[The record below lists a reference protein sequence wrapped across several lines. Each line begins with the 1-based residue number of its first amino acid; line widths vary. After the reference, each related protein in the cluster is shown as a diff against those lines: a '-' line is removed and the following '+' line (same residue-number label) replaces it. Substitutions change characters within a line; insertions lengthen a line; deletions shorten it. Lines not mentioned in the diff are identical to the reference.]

1 MTILKLFDHQ
11 LPETSMS
18 LNESVRQARSGYKS
32 PLWNLWHESSFHS
45 ITMLVNGTNS
55 VDQWTS
61 LEVVFKVSPAAT
73 NTTWFSK
80 NNVAGVKLNGVLV
93 IDPIPTYFYFH
104 THAVHY
110 RIGSCRDFLFISTY
124 WNKCSLGQSGTFI
137 NTDFPM
143 KKSANIIMKLDNVTV
158 IFRAKL
164 PKNRRF
170 FTI

>member
-18 LNESVRQARSGYKS
+18 LNESVGQARSGYKS
-32 PLWNLWHESSFHS
+32 PIWNMWQESSFQS

-61 LEVVFKVSPAAT
+61 LEVVFKVSTGAT
-73 NTTWFSK
+73 NTSWFSK
-80 NNVAGVKLNGVLV
+80 DNVARVKLNGALV
-93 IDPIPTYFYFH
+93 TDPIPKFYFDK
-104 THAVHY
+104 HAVHY
-110 RIGSCRDFLFISTY
+110 LIGYCSYFLFLSTY
-124 WNKCSLGQSGTFI
+124 RNICNLGQSGTFI

-143 KKSANIIMKLDNVTV
+143 KKSASIIMKLDNATV